1 MILDFLKAGD
11 SENAFQES
19 SMLTRSAYR
28 SMITFEIDYFGLQL
42 LAALMDKERVGALSQ
57 SFLRGAQSWTRVV
70 FVPTKGLGVFDG
82 YDMIEDLRRRNP
94 DLVVHVTYDRCMF
107 RRGDHIL
114 LLADGSW
121 PYVAWSRTSRY
132 YAVEVW
138 AKINTSISYNVTK

>member
-1 MILDFLKAGD
+1 MKGAIYGLLGTAV
-11 SENAFQES
+11 
-19 SMLTRSAYR
+19 
-28 SMITFEIDYFGLQL
+28 TFEIDYFGLQL

-107 RRGDHIL
+107 RR
-114 LLADGSW
+114 
-121 PYVAWSRTSRY
+121 AWSRTSRY